1 MEFVLGLAV
10 VILLTLLALLV
21 WYQLHNRSDTELNHL
36 MYGVRAEEQL
46 KSLQYGVETGLKD
59 LRDSVTKVTE
69 VVNSVDRARAE
80 SIANLAA
87 VVSESSKS
95 VSALSETTAK
105 LNLALSSSQA
115 RGQWGEKMAD
125 DLLTAAGFLEGVQ
138 YKRQAQMSDG
148 TARPDFTFV
157 LPQNRVLNMDV
168 KFPFDAY
175 RRSLEAGSDE
185 ERDRESKQFI
195 NDVRGH
201 IKSVSSRDYIDE
213 SSGTLSYA
221 LLFIPN
227 EQLYRFIYENDPGAI
242 DYAMELRIVLC
253 SPVTLFAI
261 LGVIRQSVDNF
272 YLAQRTDEIL
282 SALGAFYVQWGKY
295 KEKMDILGNRLNSAR
310 KAYDEV
316 VGARTR
322 QLDRQVEKVERLRI
336 ETGIEPDEIEES
348 DVPSLQETD
357 SGRAVP

>member
-1 MEFVLGLAV
+1 MHIGG
-10 VILLTLLALLV
+10 
-21 WYQLHNRSDTELNHL
+21 R
-36 MYGVRAEEQL
+36 L
-46 KSLQYGVETGLKD
+46 KLDQ
-59 LRDSVTKVTE
+59 TK
-69 VVNSVDRARAE
+69 
-80 SIANLAA
+80 
-87 VVSESSKS
+87 
-95 VSALSETTAK
+95 
-105 LNLALSSSQA
+105 
-115 RGQWGEKMAD
+115 
-125 DLLTAAGFLEGVQ
+125 
-138 YKRQAQMSDG
+138 
-148 TARPDFTFV
+148 
-157 LPQNRVLNMDV
+157 
-168 KFPFDAY
+168 
-175 RRSLEAGSDE
+175 
-185 ERDRESKQFI
+185 RDRESKQFI

>member
-185 ERDRESKQFI
+185 ER
-195 NDVRGH
+195 
-201 IKSVSSRDYIDE
+201 
-213 SSGTLSYA
+213 
-221 LLFIPN
+221 
-227 EQLYRFIYENDPGAI
+227 
-242 DYAMELRIVLC
+242 
-253 SPVTLFAI
+253 
-261 LGVIRQSVDNF
+261 
-272 YLAQRTDEIL
+272 
-282 SALGAFYVQWGKY
+282 
-295 KEKMDILGNRLNSAR
+295 
-310 KAYDEV
+310 
-316 VGARTR
+316 
-322 QLDRQVEKVERLRI
+322 
-336 ETGIEPDEIEES
+336 
-348 DVPSLQETD
+348 
-357 SGRAVP
+357 